1 MELPYGIQSHDTFDR
16 IFERMNSQ
24 ELQDSFKK
32 WISSVA
38 KQTKGQVVAI
48 DGKTLRCSYN
58 KSEDKKAIH
67 MISAWASE
75 KQVVLGQLKTEEKS
89 NENPGQKRFSMPWAH
104 PQANSK
110 LSWLLLL
117 GGGDPG

>member
-1 MELPYGIQSHDTFDR
+1 M
-16 IFERMNSQ
+16 SQ
-24 ELQDSFKK
+24 
-32 WISSVA
+32 
-38 KQTKGQVVAI
+38 
-48 DGKTLRCSYN
+48 TLRSSYN

-89 NENPGQKRFSMPWAH
+89 NENPEQKRFSMPWAH

-117 GGGDPG
+117 GAVTQVKNLVYEYLKSISQRVIVIYEKIMHQMV